1 MSWQNVIAQIFMA
14 ALASAG
20 FSVYYRVPR
29 SEYLFTSIAGA
40 LCWGVYILSQFWGA
54 SEVVAVFFSA
64 VVVSILAR
72 YLAEWRRNP
81 VTVFLV
87 SAIFPLVPG
96 SYIYYTVYYLLNGDT
111 ALSMVNLRQTF
122 TTAIAL
128 AFGIMIVTS
137 FPSFRKKSKQPTEKI
152 SEL

>member
-1 MSWQNVIAQIFMA
+1 MSWQNVLSEILMA

-20 FSVYYRVPR
+20 FSVFYRVPR
-29 SEYLFTSIAGA
+29 SEYLYTSLAGA
-40 LCWGVYILSQFWGA
+40 LCWGVYILSQHWGA
-54 SEVVAVFFSA
+54 DEVVAVFFSA
-64 VVVSILAR
+64 VAVSILAR

-87 SAIFPLVPG
+87 AAIFPLVPG

-137 FPSFRKKSKQPTEKI
+137 FPSIRKSIRKPSDSNTTM
-152 SEL
+152 

>member
-1 MSWQNVIAQIFMA
+1 MAWQNVLAQVLMA

-29 SEYLFTSIAGA
+29 SEYLYTSISGA
-40 LCWGVYILSQFWGA
+40 LCWAVYILSQHWGA
-54 SEVVAVFFSA
+54 DEVVAVFFSA
-64 VVVSILAR
+64 VAVTILAR
-72 YLAEWRRNP
+72 FLAEARRNP

-87 SAIFPLVPG
+87 AAIFPLVPG
-96 SYIYYTVYYLLNGDT
+96 SYIYYTVYYLLNGDM
-111 ALSMVNLRQTF
+111 ALSMANLRQTF

-137 FPSFRKKSKQPTEKI
+137 FPSIRKQVKRKP
-152 SEL
+152 

>member
-1 MSWQNVIAQIFMA
+1 MTWYNVLSEVVMA

-40 LCWGVYILSQFWGA
+40 LCWGVYILSQYGGA
-54 SEVVAVFFSA
+54 EEVIAVFISA
-64 VVVSILAR
+64 VAVSILAR

-87 SAIFPLVPG
+87 PAIFPLVPG
-96 SYIYYTVYYLLNGDT
+96 SYIYYTVYYLLNGDS
-111 ALSMVNLRQTF
+111 ALAMVNLRQTF

-137 FPSFRKKSKQPTEKI
+137 FPSIRKSIRKASDSSTTM
-152 SEL
+152 

>member
-1 MSWQNVIAQIFMA
+1 MSWQNVIAEIFMA

-87 SAIFPLVPG
+87 PAIFPLVPG

-137 FPSFRKKSKQPTEKI
+137 FPSFRKKTKQPTEKI

>member
-87 SAIFPLVPG
+87 PAIFPLVPG